1 MTRMARIVVA
11 EDHPEMLE
19 DLCALLAPHFEIV
32 DAVQDGAALVAAAL
46 RERPDVIVSDLSIPI
61 LDGIGAAKRILAE
74 QPDAR
79 IVIVT
84 AHSDPAIVGR
94 CLEAGAIGWVA
105 KMVAAS
111 KLVPAVH
118 AALRGERLVALE
130 AVADTVRRED
140 P

>member
-1 MTRMARIVVA
+1 MARIVVA

-19 DLCALLAPHFEIV
+19 DLCALLAPDFEIV
-32 DAVQDGAALVAAAL
+32 DAVQDGAALVGAVL

-61 LDGIGAAKRILAE
+61 LDGLGAARRILEE

-79 IVIVT
+79 IVFVT
-84 AHSDPAIVGR
+84 AHSDPAIMRR

-118 AALRGERLVALE
+118 AALRSEQFVALD
-130 AVADTVRRED
+130 AAGGTARRED
-140 P
+140 A